1 MKARRSI
8 MMDRRYSALVAVLT
22 LVVIAT
28 ACQRSEPPSA
38 APPTPAA
45 QPAATPFKVSLLEV
59 GKEVGANKRVT
70 TPTTSFGANDTV
82 YASVVTEGAAP
93 SVALKARWTYQDGQ
107 VIDESTQTIAPT
119 GPAVTEFHISKPS
132 GWPAGKYKV
141 EISAN
146 GTVATSRDF
155 EVAG

>member
-1 MKARRSI
+1 
-8 MMDRRYSALVAVLT
+8 MMDRRSAAMVAVLT
-22 LVVIAT
+22 LAVVAA

-38 APPTPAA
+38 ARPTPVA
-45 QPAATPFKVSLLEV
+45 QPAATPFKVSSLEV
-59 GKEVGANKRVT
+59 GKEIGTNKRVT
-70 TPTTSFGANDTV
+70 TPMTSFGANDTV

-107 VIDESTQTIAPT
+107 VVDESTQTIAPT
-119 GPAVTEFHISKPS
+119 GPAVTEFHISRPN

-146 GTVATSRDF
+146 GNVAASREF
-155 EVAG
+155 EVTG